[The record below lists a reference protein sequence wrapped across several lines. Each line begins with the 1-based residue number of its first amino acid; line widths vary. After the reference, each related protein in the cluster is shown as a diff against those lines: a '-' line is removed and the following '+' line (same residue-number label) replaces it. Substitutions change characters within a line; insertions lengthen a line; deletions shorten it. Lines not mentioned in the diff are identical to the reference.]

1 MFAHAQPMNV
11 ASLNL
16 TTATYGK
23 PPVFEFA
30 FLLFC
35 LACLAQGLGA

>member
-1 MFAHAQPMNV
+1 MSAQPMNIV
-11 ASLNL
+11 NLNL

-30 FLLFC
+30 FFLIC